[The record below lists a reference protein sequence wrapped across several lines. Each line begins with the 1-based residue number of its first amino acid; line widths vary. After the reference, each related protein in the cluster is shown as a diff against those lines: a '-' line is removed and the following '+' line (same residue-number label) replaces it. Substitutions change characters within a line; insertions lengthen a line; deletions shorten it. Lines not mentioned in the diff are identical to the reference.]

1 MPPTWTCAIK
11 MHASCKICIRK
22 WLYMA
27 VRWIRVSLA
36 PRIIITK
43 EGHGNDPVQCTCY
56 AILTHVEEMF
66 PYYEEKKITFF
77 LIVCHIELERADLL
91 VFQSSPWF
99 VPLSLPSISLS
110 LLLPLFLDINWYST
124 YVLIFSTDFRQCMI
138 LIVKIDL
145 KRV

>member
-1 MPPTWTCAIK
+1 MPPTWTCAVK

-77 LIVCHIELERADLL
+77 FICLSHRTWTCRFTCFSIITLVCST
-91 VFQSSPWF
+91 FSSF
-99 VPLSLPSISLS
+99 HLS